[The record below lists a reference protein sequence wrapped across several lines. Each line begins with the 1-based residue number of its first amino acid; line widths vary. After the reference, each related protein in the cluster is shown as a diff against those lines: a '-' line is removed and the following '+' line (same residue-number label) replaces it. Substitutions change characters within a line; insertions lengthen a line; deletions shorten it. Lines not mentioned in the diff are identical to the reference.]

1 MLKEPMNLFKKK
13 KKKSMIKNVT
23 KKKFSD
29 KERQLF
35 SYRNITQRLKKGFI
49 NSSIKGDVKRS

>member
-1 MLKEPMNLFKKK
+1 MNLFKKK